1 LHARHDCM
9 QGMQCQHRHSGRCKR
24 QRYFHAVQDHM
35 LLLHFNKQPQAFF
48 ANRMLRKLSQAGA
61 TCDLMRK
68 AKVGWKTYYSHLQI
82 ASFGSMSMS
91 LNTVQPCTACSAGCD
106 QQRVVSGVRVCC
118 ESVLHA
124 SRYGWWGT
132 LSTERACLGEAEMSQ
147 GR

>member
-1 LHARHDCM
+1 MHASCLGSLLFGGCVADREHDCM

-24 QRYFHAVQDHM
+24 QRYFLRLHAVQDHM

-68 AKVGWKTYYSHLQI
+68 AKVGWKTYYSNLQI

-106 QQRVVSGVRVCC
+106 QQRVVIGVRVCC
-118 ESVLHA
+118 MHQDMAGGVP
-124 SRYGWWGT
+124 
-132 LSTERACLGEAEMSQ
+132 
-147 GR
+147 